1 MRQRNVSRVT
11 QRFPPRVP
19 NIEIFADVSIAHRPP
34 GSTSLNRT
42 MLKKL
47 IAWSGEARRREQERK
62 AKLEKLMKL
71 SILGLAAVAGALS
84 LLAFEV
90 VG

>member
-1 MRQRNVSRVT
+1 
-11 QRFPPRVP
+11 
-19 NIEIFADVSIAHRPP
+19 
-34 GSTSLNRT
+34 
-42 MLKKL
+42 MLKKR